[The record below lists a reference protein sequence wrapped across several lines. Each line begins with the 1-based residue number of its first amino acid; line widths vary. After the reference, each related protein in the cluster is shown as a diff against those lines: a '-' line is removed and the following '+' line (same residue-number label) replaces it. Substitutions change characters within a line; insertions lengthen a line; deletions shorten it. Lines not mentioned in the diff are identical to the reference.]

1 VSLDTTIDQAKEL
14 FADLGHVSHRKMFG
28 GAGLYAEGV
37 MFALVLSDEIMIKA
51 KGAFAETLEAQ
62 GSTPFTYEGKG
73 KPVQMSYWRLP
84 ETAFDDPDEALDL
97 AQRALTSAHEA
108 KA

>member
-1 VSLDTTIDQAKEL
+1 MSLDTTIEQAKDL

-28 GAGLYAEGV
+28 GAGIYAEGV

-51 KGAFAETLEAQ
+51 TGDFVDALKAQ
-62 GSTPFTYEGKG
+62 GSTPFVYEAKR
-73 KPVQMSYWRLP
+73 KAMEMSYWRLP
-84 ETAFDDPDEALDL
+84 ESAFDDPDEAAGL
-97 AQRALTSAHEA
+97 AQRALTCAHEA

>member
-1 VSLDTTIDQAKEL
+1 MSLDQTIERAKDL
-14 FADLGHVSHRKMFG
+14 FAGLGAISHRKMFG
-28 GAGLYAEGV
+28 GAGIYTEGV

-51 KGAFAETLEAQ
+51 TGSFAEDLEAL
-62 GSTPFTYEGKG
+62 GSTPFVYEAKG
-73 KPVQMSYWRLP
+73 KSSKMSYWRLP

-97 AQRALTSAHEA
+97 GQRALTCAHEA